1 MIDSGITPRDIAV
14 LSFKKATLQK
24 LAAKLSKKG
33 ITWVIKAPLK
43 LIENSRVHGAI
54 EFMQAFK
61 DPTMSKPY
69 FEYLI
74 PLTDGHLLDNEEGLS
89 EEEMQEKIQSLIGEV
104 RSEVMSIINGDPN
117 QGRLKLHEML
127 KAPIIINMSN
137 NKGAQIIVED
147 DLPVRYKIYDL
158 LKSRKE
164 KAGE

>member
-1 MIDSGITPRDIAV
+1 MIT
-14 LSFKKATLQK
+14 K
-24 LAAKLSKKG
+24 
-33 ITWVIKAPLK
+33 
-43 LIENSRVHGAI
+43 
-54 EFMQAFK
+54 AFK

-127 KAPIIINMSN
+127 EAINV
-137 NKGAQIIVED
+137 GD
-147 DLPVRYKIYDL
+147 DGFLQ
-158 LKSRKE
+158 
-164 KAGE
+164 